1 MSKYEGLEEKLC
13 CQRSHKCTSSNMG
26 TFVIINIFRDA
37 RSEGQVYQEMRREIG
52 WKDQFLSIIDLVH
65 TVIDLVHTVI
75 DLEHTWI
82 FILNRND
89 TRF

>member
-1 MSKYEGLEEKLC
+1 
-13 CQRSHKCTSSNMG
+13 MG
-26 TFVIINIFRDA
+26 TFVIINIFRDT
-37 RSEGQVYQEMRREIG
+37 RSAGQVYQEMRREIG
-52 WKDQFLSIIDLVH
+52 WKDQFLSVTDLVHTVIDLVH

-75 DLEHTWI
+75 DLEHTWM